1 MDYTIVHIPMKRRPI
16 SRRQVEMLPVGALAE
31 MRAEEAARAERDARR
46 CYRLNMLAAMEGRLV
61 PGYNL
66 HGQRI
71 AADVIDADAQ
81 AEANDAADAQA
92 DAEAEAEAIERAAE
106 RAAEQAAEDHLGGF
120 TD

>member
-1 MDYTIVHIPMKRRPI
+1 MDYTIVHIPMQRRRI
-16 SRRQVEMLPVGALAE
+16 SRRQVEMLPVGALEE

-46 CYRLNMLAAMEGRLV
+46 CYWLNMLAAMEGRLV
-61 PGYNL
+61 PGYDL